1 MLKTAMIHARVEPT
15 LKQDAEIML
24 RSVGLNM
31 SQAITLFLQQVK
43 FQRGLPFDV
52 KVPNEETQKI
62 MQDVIKGYNIEDFS
76 FDELK

>member
-52 KVPNEETQKI
+52 KIPNEETQKI

>member
-1 MLKTAMIHARVEPT
+1 MLKTAMIHARVEPM